1 MIPNLTPIQNQY
13 LEGLYL
19 KSLDTAELSYALAVV
34 TEVPKHLEQ
43 YIAAMAAAQVLFK
56 LGNFDKDPRED
67 EL

>member
-1 MIPNLTPIQNQY
+1 MLPDLTPKQNEY
-13 LEGLYL
+13 LQDLYI
-19 KSLDTAELSYALAVV
+19 KSIDAAELSYALAVV

-43 YIAAMAAAQVLFK
+43 YIAAMAVAQLLFK

>member
-43 YIAAMAAAQVLFK
+43 YIAAMAAAQVLIK

>member
-1 MIPNLTPIQNQY
+1 MIPDLKPIQNQY

-19 KSLDTAELSYALAVV
+19 KSLDAAEEFYALAVV

-43 YIAAMAAAQVLFK
+43 YMAAMVVAQLLFK
-56 LGNFDKDPRED
+56 LGNFGKDPRED